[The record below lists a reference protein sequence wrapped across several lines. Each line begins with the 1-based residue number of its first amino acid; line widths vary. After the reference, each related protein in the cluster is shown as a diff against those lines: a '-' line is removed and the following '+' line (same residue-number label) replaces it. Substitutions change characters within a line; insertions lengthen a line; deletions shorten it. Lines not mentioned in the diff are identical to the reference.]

1 MFKIVKKTELPPLYA
16 ALLRIGA
23 AVCALIAASLIML
36 ILGYNPVDVYLK
48 IIEGSAGTAYRVTE
62 TINKTIPLAVMSLG
76 IAVAFKMKFWN
87 IGAEGQFYMGAFAA
101 AYVAFALPGLPGY
114 ILLPLMM
121 MASIVFGGLWALIAA
136 LLKSKFGTSETLVTL
151 MLNYIAIKWI
161 TYLQYGP
168 WRDPKASGFPRMSR
182 FVDAAVLPE
191 LFGVHIGW
199 IVTLILAVLIFV
211 LMKNTK
217 LGYEIAVIGESEAT
231 ARYAGISVVKTVLIS
246 MLISGGLC
254 GLAGMMQ
261 ASAIEGSLSDQMS
274 GGLGFTAIIT
284 TWLARLSPPMVLV
297 VSFLFAM
304 LLQGG
309 AYIQSALQI
318 PSAVVEIL
326 QGSILFFVLGSEFFI
341 QYRVVY
347 NSSRLK
353 KDAPAK
359 KEDA

>member
-1 MFKIVKKTELPPLYA
+1 MFKIVKKTELPALQS
-16 ALLRIGA
+16 ALLRFGA

-36 ILGYNPVDVYLK
+36 ILGYNPFLVYAK
-48 IIEGSAGTAYRVTE
+48 IAEGSAGTLYRITE
-62 TINKTIPLAVMSLG
+62 TINKTIPLVVMSLG

-101 AYVAFALPGLPGY
+101 AYVAFTLPGLPAY
-114 ILLPLMM
+114 ILIPLMM
-121 MASIVFGGLWALIAA
+121 LASILFGGLWALIAA
-136 LLKSKFGTSETLVTL
+136 LLKTKFGTSETLVTL

-199 IVTLILAVLIFV
+199 IVTLVLAVLIYV
-211 LMKNTK
+211 LMKDTK
-217 LGYEIAVIGESEAT
+217 LGYEISVIGESEAT

-309 AYIQSALQI
+309 SYIQSALQI

-341 QYRVVY
+341 QYRVVFDAAR
-347 NSSRLK
+347 SK
-353 KDAPAK
+353 KGASGKKGDA
-359 KEDA
+359 